1 MTYPKT
7 VAEITEY
14 STDERGIKRIIFQTK
29 QEHIEYIQRQSS
41 NVYLI
46 EDRDNTGEIETL
58 LGCTAAISFLG
69 VSSLIRDRAIEDK
82 YSKSLSELM
91 TEVKDLADNF
101 FKDRIPTSKILEHE
115 FNQRVEDLKS
125 NFTKDI

>member
-7 VAEITEY
+7 VAEVTEY

-29 QEHIEYIQRQSS
+29 KEHIEYIQTQPS

-46 EDRDNTGEIETL
+46 EDRDNAGEIETL

-69 VSSLIRDRAIEDK
+69 VSSLIRDRAVEDK

-91 TEVKDLADNF
+91 TEVKDLADDF

-115 FNQRVEDLKS
+115 FNQRAKDLK
-125 NFTKDI
+125 KDI

>member
-7 VAEITEY
+7 VAEVTEY
-14 STDERGIKRIIFQTK
+14 STDERGIKRITFQTAEDYAK
-29 QEHIEYIQRQSS
+29 YIMAQPS

-46 EDRDNTGEIETL
+46 EGQDKIGEIETL

-91 TEVKDLADNF
+91 TEVKDLADDF

-115 FNQRVEDLKS
+115 FNQRAEDLK
-125 NFTKDI
+125 KDI